1 MQLMVDPTTRQKLVA
16 VKNANRS
23 FVLEYPADSDTAELY
38 GVVNDIK
45 KQLWTALEA
54 EMKAEVT
61 DEEKP
66 KPDAKYPEL
75 EAKKEEQEPIA
86 E

>member
-54 EMKAEVT
+54 ETKASEACEVKKESVSKP
-61 DEEKP
+61 EEK
-66 KPDAKYPEL
+66 
-75 EAKKEEQEPIA
+75 EPIA

>member
-54 EMKAEVT
+54 ETKASEANDVKKESVSKP
-61 DEEKP
+61 EEK
-66 KPDAKYPEL
+66 EST
-75 EAKKEEQEPIA
+75 A